1 MAVFLR
7 FNDFAMALLWLCY
20 GFAMALVWGSY
31 FRTRQ
36 GQDTSGIKK
45 LPFCFPWISRHPNRC
60 KLFKQFEIFSMP

>member
-45 LPFCFPWISRHPNRC
+45 LPFCFP
-60 KLFKQFEIFSMP
+60 